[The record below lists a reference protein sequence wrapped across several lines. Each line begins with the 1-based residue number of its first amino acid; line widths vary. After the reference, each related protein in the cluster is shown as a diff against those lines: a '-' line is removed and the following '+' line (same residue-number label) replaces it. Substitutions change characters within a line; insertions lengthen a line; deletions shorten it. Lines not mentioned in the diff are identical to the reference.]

1 MPYFLNMC
9 SLWSITSTNWLCR
22 NIEMFSPSACIL
34 LYVCHFCLTCS
45 HTVVHPHTH
54 PQTLSLSL
62 SWQCSEQSLSVLLTV
77 IFPDECLFVSCV
89 SPHTHPANRGLK
101 LMHLLT
107 HIQSSIHPST
117 LLCILPPTC
126 PSTLPNLLSTLLT
139 LYTLFCVAVQCKSH
153 LWSFAATFQTKIK
166 TCMNTTSTT
175 STLQGLDW
183 F

>member
-1 MPYFLNMC
+1 MPYFLNIC

-22 NIEMFSPSACIL
+22 KIEMFSPSACIL

-45 HTVVHPHTH
+45 HTVVHPHT
-54 PQTLSLSL
+54 PTNTLSLPL
-62 SWQCSEQSLSVLLTV
+62 VTVLRTEP
-77 IFPDECLFVSCV
+77 IS
-89 SPHTHPANRGLK
+89 SPHCDFPWWMPLCFMCGPTHTPCQQRPEADAPSDTHP
-101 LMHLLT
+101 
-107 HIQSSIHPST
+107 IIHPST

-126 PSTLPNLLSTLLT
+126 PSTLPNLLSTLFT

-153 LWSFAATFQTKIK
+153 LWLFAATFQTKIK
-166 TCMNTTSTT
+166 TCMSTTSTM